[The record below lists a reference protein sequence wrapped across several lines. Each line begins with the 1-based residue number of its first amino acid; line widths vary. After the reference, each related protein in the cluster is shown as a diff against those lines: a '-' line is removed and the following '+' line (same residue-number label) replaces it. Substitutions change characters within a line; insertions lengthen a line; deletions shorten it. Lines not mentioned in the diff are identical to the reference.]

1 MHHRSARLERAIIVI
16 QLNKY
21 ESRDRI
27 TEQDKR
33 VVPRKGVELKE
44 KGKNKKFCISHISLI
59 NYVFVKVPRKGKG
72 VKKKKGKKDNKFC
85 IASPLS

>member
-21 ESRDRI
+21 ESRDHI
-27 TEQDKR
+27 TEQ
-33 VVPRKGVELKE
+33 
-44 KGKNKKFCISHISLI
+44 
-59 NYVFVKVPRKGKG
+59 VKLVVPRKGKG

-85 IASPLS
+85 IASPLT